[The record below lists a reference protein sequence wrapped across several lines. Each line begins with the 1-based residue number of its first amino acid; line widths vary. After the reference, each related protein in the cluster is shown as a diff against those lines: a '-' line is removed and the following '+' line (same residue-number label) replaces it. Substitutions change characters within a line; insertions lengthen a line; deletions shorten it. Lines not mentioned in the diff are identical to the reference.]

1 MDAHQRVITDSMTA
15 IIVIAVNGQLL
26 LIIWPIC
33 LIIICMD
40 AHQHVIT
47 DCMTMSANI
56 SLCLAIRIYTSV
68 YILHTKQFFSI
79 FFPCCATFAI
89 LKHVQE
95 NTDPGDNTCVAVERL
110 LYVDNYLQSVSSADK
125 VSELVCGSQI

>member
-1 MDAHQRVITDSMTA
+1 MCVLCGECGCICMIIICMDTHQRVITDSMAA

-47 DCMTMSANI
+47 DCMTMFANI

-68 YILHTKQFFSI
+68 YILHTKQFFSFSF
-79 FFPCCATFAI
+79 FFPFLL
-89 LKHVQE
+89 LK
-95 NTDPGDNTCVAVERL
+95 
-110 LYVDNYLQSVSSADK
+110 
-125 VSELVCGSQI
+125 